1 MRKNG
6 SCRRHHIFGYWRYLS
21 YLLNQN
27 IEIHPA
33 TCCPT
38 DTFCALWE
46 GRIRSR
52 RRHDHYIGAKKQIK
66 IRLFGIDAPEL
77 KQPYGKKSKQFLSN
91 LIAGQIV
98 EVKENGNDRYG
109 RTIGTVSLNGEDIN
123 AQMVESGY
131 AWAYRRFSKKY
142 APKES
147 AAKFEKRGLWR
158 DDPIPPW
165 VFRR

>member
-1 MRKNG
+1 LKF
-6 SCRRHHIFGYWRYLS
+6 I
-21 YLLNQN
+21 LLLAAPL
-27 IEIHPA
+27 ILFALCGKVVSVHDG
-33 TCCPT
+33 
-38 DTFCALWE
+38 DTITILAQ
-46 GRIRSR
+46 
-52 RRHDHYIGAKKQIK
+52 KKQIK

-109 RTIGTVSLNGEDIN
+109 RTIGTISLNGEDIN
-123 AQMVESGY
+123 AQMVENGY

-142 APKES
+142 APQES
-147 AAKFEKRGLWR
+147 EAKFEKRGLWR

>member
-1 MRKNG
+1 MTFWGKTMRLLLA
-6 SCRRHHIFGYWRYLS
+6 FAPLLLFALS
-21 YLLNQN
+21 GKVVSV
-27 IEIHPA
+27 HDG
-33 TCCPT
+33 
-38 DTFCALWE
+38 DTITILAE
-46 GRIRSR
+46 
-52 RRHDHYIGAKKQIK
+52 KEQVK

-109 RTIGTVSLNGEDIN
+109 RTIGTISLNGEDIN
-123 AQMVESGY
+123 AQMVENGY

-142 APKES
+142 APQES
-147 AAKFEKRGLWR
+147 EAKFEKRGLWR